1 MVNNSIIQ
9 LATYLEEEKLNQI
22 PTSYLYNKNYRFIKY
37 PNVKNKSKINRR
49 KYRTK
54 EAFLTNSGNSKAIK
68 GKKRIY
74 FIKIENIDPT
84 EGKPGKLFITYK
96 GIMVNIHKI

>member
-9 LATYLEEEKLNQI
+9 LAIYLEEEKLNQI

-37 PNVKNKSKINRR
+37 PSVKNKSEINGR

-54 EAFLTNSGNSKAIK
+54 EAFLPKNRNSRAIK
-68 GKKRIY
+68 GEKRIY
-74 FIKIENIDPT
+74 FIKIENIAPT
-84 EGKPGKLFITYK
+84 KPGKLFITYK
-96 GIMVNIHKI
+96 RMMVNIPEV